1 MQLNIADVPSVQPMS
16 ARVGFGSG
24 GLGNLYR
31 AIPEAEADATLEAAY
46 AGGIRYFDTSPF
58 YGYGL
63 AELRVGRLL
72 RSLPREAFLSSK
84 VGRYLEPP
92 RGTPVNKLHW
102 AAPLGLRPV
111 FDYSYDG
118 VMRSIEQSIMRLGF
132 EQIDILYIHDVDRWT
147 HGAALPKVFAA
158 AMEGAYRA
166 LDELR
171 RGGTVKA
178 IGVGVNEPDIAADF
192 VRAGDFDC
200 IMLAGRYTLLDQQAL
215 DDFLPLATA
224 RGIQV
229 IAAGVFNSGI
239 LAQTPPYHQPIY
251 DYAAAAPE
259 IVQRAT
265 RVAEICALHG
275 VAPQA
280 AAVQFPLGHPTIRT
294 VVLGMSRPEHVR
306 QTLKWLDTDIPPAL
320 WEQLRQEKLLR
331 LDAPLPRA
339 DET

>member
-1 MQLNIADVPSVQPMS
+1 
-16 ARVGFGSG
+16 
-24 GLGNLYR
+24 
-31 AIPEAEADATLEAAY
+31 
-46 AGGIRYFDTSPF
+46 
-58 YGYGL
+58 
-63 AELRVGRLL
+63 
-72 RSLPREAFLSSK
+72 
-84 VGRYLEPP
+84 
-92 RGTPVNKLHW
+92 
-102 AAPLGLRPV
+102 
-111 FDYSYDG
+111 
-118 VMRSIEQSIMRLGF
+118 
-132 EQIDILYIHDVDRWT
+132 
-147 HGAALPKVFAA
+147 
-158 AMEGAYRA
+158 
-166 LDELR
+166 
-171 RGGTVKA
+171 VKA

-192 VRAGDFDC
+192 VRAGNFDC